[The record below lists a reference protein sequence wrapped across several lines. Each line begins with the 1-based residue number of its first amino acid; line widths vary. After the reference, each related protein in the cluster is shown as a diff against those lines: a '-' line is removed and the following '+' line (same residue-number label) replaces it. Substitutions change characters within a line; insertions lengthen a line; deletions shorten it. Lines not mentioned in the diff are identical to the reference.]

1 MTLAQDTPERRR
13 RAFWVTAASIYV
25 FWNVGTLI
33 GALAGSSI
41 DTEKYGLDVAFPA
54 AFVAMVAPLVTSPRA
69 KRVGVAGALVCLVT
83 TPFLPIGLPI
93 IVASLVALVG
103 LRPVPVKQ

>member
-1 MTLAQDTPERRR
+1 
-13 RAFWVTAASIYV
+13 
-25 FWNVGTLI
+25 
-33 GALAGSSI
+33 
-41 DTEKYGLDVAFPA
+41 
-54 AFVAMVAPLVTSPRA
+54 
-69 KRVGVAGALVCLVT
+69 VGVAGALVCLVT